1 MSRYRIQAVARMTG
15 LSAALIRAWEARYR
29 LVVPARSPSG
39 YRLYTEED
47 VAVLRGARRL
57 VAQGMAPAQVAL
69 LPREELVRSAEGGGG
84 PDAPPGPEP
93 PEARPPT
100 LFSQQLGPI
109 IDAFIAF
116 DRPRAEALLAPALAA
131 LPPQLAC
138 EQLLVPL
145 LLEIG
150 DRWHR
155 GEVSVAAEHFATT
168 LLRSR
173 ITAVLDAMRPR
184 LARHRVLCA
193 CPPGEWHEIG
203 LLMFALDAA
212 AQGWEPICLGANLPL
227 SALTDAARR
236 ARPDLVALSLSLRQ
250 EPSALRPLLEA
261 MRAAVPAEIPVL
273 LGGRGT
279 VGREDMIRQAGLL
292 LLPPSGRLDDLLA
305 SPARQG
311 GPEMGKAAPV
321 TSR

>member
-1 MSRYRIQAVARMTG
+1 MKRYRIQAVARMTG
-15 LSAALIRAWEARYR
+15 LSPALIRAWEARYR

-47 VAVLRGARRL
+47 VTVLRSARQL

-69 LPREELVRSAEGGGG
+69 LGRQELLRNAAGGAEAG
-84 PDAPPGPEP
+84 ALAHPEP

-100 LFSQQLGPI
+100 LFAQHLGPI

-131 LPPQLAC
+131 LPPRLAC
-138 EQLLVPL
+138 EQLLLPL
-145 LLEIG
+145 LQEIG

-155 GEVSVAAEHFATT
+155 GEVSVAAEHFATA

-173 ITAVLDAMRPR
+173 ITAVLDALRPR
-184 LARHRVLCA
+184 VARHRVLCA

-212 AQGWEPICLGANLPL
+212 AQGWEPIYLGANLPL
-227 SALTDAARR
+227 SALTDAAQR

-250 EPSALRPLLEA
+250 EPAALRQLLEA
-261 MRAAVPAEIPVL
+261 VRAAVPSEIPVL
-273 LGGRGT
+273 IGGRAT
-279 VGREDMIRQAGLL
+279 AGREEMIRQAGLR
-292 LLPPSGRLDDLLA
+292 LLPPSGRLDDLLQPPPQGA
-305 SPARQG
+305 SPEG
-311 GPEMGKAAPV
+311 GNVASV